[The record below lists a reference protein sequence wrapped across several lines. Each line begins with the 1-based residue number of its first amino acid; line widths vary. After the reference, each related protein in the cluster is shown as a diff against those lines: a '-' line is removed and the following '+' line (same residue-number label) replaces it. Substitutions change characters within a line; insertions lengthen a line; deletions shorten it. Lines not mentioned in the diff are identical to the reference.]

1 MKKLCITFLAL
12 TIIMLSAIGLNATT
26 TIKTKEY
33 LRIHIRA
40 NSNSPIDQDVKYQ
53 IKDFVVAYLTPII
66 AECNTK
72 SKAQTLLS
80 NSLEGVEDVADN
92 VLKNKGFSYKSN
104 AKLCK
109 ENFPTRTY
117 GELVLESGYYDSLII
132 ELGDG
137 KGDNW
142 WCVVYPPLCFV
153 GDGSGYLYK
162 SKILKII
169 QDFYKDD

>member
-1 MKKLCITFLAL
+1 M
-12 TIIMLSAIGLNATT
+12 
-26 TIKTKEY
+26 
-33 LRIHIRA
+33 
-40 NSNSPIDQDVKYQ
+40 
-53 IKDFVVAYLTPII
+53 
-66 AECNTK
+66 
-72 SKAQTLLS
+72 
-80 NSLEGVEDVADN
+80 
-92 VLKNKGFSYKSN
+92 
-104 AKLCK
+104 
-109 ENFPTRTY
+109 
-117 GELVLESGYYDSLII
+117 LESGYYDSLII